1 MSRLI
6 FALVD
11 CNSFYVSCERVFAP
25 QLRDKPVV
33 VLSNNDG
40 CIVSRSQEVKDLGL
54 PMASPVF
61 KLRHLI
67 RRHRIHTF
75 SSNYTLYA
83 DMSRRV
89 METLETFSPEIEVYS
104 IDEAFLTFTGM
115 EHIDLDKYARTIR
128 DTVVQWT
135 GIPVS
140 VGIGPS
146 KTLAKLANRY
156 AKKNRECEG
165 AFNITDH
172 PDIDTI
178 LESVKVGDVWGVGRK
193 YRDKLNKVGVYNAR
207 QLRDLPDK
215 WARANMTVVGLRT
228 VHELRGIP
236 CYEVEPE
243 IDPKKGIVTSRSF
256 GKPLEDEE
264 AMCEAVAAYAARAA
278 VKLRRQKSVVSCMT
292 IFIITNP
299 FRKEQPQYANS
310 ASWNIEPPTADTPQL
325 IAIAKK
331 LLRKIYR
338 PGYKYKKA
346 GVMLTGIRPEGE
358 FQLDAFATAFTD
370 DRRQKLM
377 RTLDDVNRR
386 YGMHTLSFA
395 SEGIQKPWQMKRDK
409 LSQRFTTNWKEI
421 PVVKAD

>member
-1 MSRLI
+1 MSRRI
-6 FALVD
+6 YALVD

-25 QLRDKPVV
+25 QLRHKPVV

-40 CIVSRSQEVKDLGL
+40 CIVARSQEVKDLGL

-67 RRHRIHTF
+67 RRYRIHTF

-89 METLETFSPEIEVYS
+89 MDTLMGFSPEIEVYS

-115 EHIDLDKYARTIR
+115 EHVDLNEYARMIR

-156 AKKNRECEG
+156 AKKNRECQG

-172 PDIDTI
+172 PNIDAI
-178 LESVKVGDVWGVGRK
+178 LESVQVGDVWGVGRK
-193 YRDKLNKVGVYNAR
+193 YRDKLNKVGVYTAR

-215 WARANMTVVGLRT
+215 WARAHMTVVGLRM

-256 GKPLEDEE
+256 GKPLEEE
-264 AMCEAVAAYAARAA
+264 EHMSEAVAAYVARAA
-278 VKLRRQKSVVSCMT
+278 VKLRRQHSVASCLT
-292 IFIITNP
+292 VFIITNP

-325 IAIAKK
+325 IAIARK
-331 LLRKIYR
+331 LLNRIYR
-338 PGYKYKKA
+338 SGYKYKKA
-346 GVMLTGIRPEGE
+346 GVMLTGIRPDGE
-358 FQLDAFATAFTD
+358 FQLDAFDTAFTD

-377 RTLDDVNRR
+377 ETLDQVNGR

-395 SEGIQKPWQMKRDK
+395 SEGIRKPWQMKREK
-409 LSQRFTTNWKEI
+409 LSRRFTTNWNEI

>member
-1 MSRLI
+1 MERRI

-25 QLRDKPVV
+25 QLRNKPVV

-40 CIVSRSQEVKDLGL
+40 CIVARSQEVKDIGL

-67 RRHRIHTF
+67 RKHKIHTF

-115 EHIDLDKYARTIR
+115 EHIDLDEYACTIR
-128 DTVVQWT
+128 DTVFQWT

-156 AKKNRECEG
+156 AKKNRQCRG

-172 PDIDTI
+172 PHIDDI
-178 LESVKVGDVWGVGRK
+178 LESVDVGSVWGVGRK
-193 YRDKLNKVGVYNAR
+193 YCKKLNQVGVFNAL
-207 QLRDLPDK
+207 QLRDLPDR
-215 WARANMTVVGLRT
+215 WVRSQMTVVGLRM

-236 CYEVEPE
+236 CYEMEPE

-256 GKPLEDEE
+256 GGPLEDEE
-264 AMCEAVAAYAARAA
+264 EICEAVAAYAARAA
-278 VKLRRQKSVVSCMT
+278 VKLRKQDSVVGCLT
-292 IFIITNP
+292 VFIITNP
-299 FRKEQPQYANS
+299 FRTDQPQYANS
-310 ASWNIEPPTADTPQL
+310 ASWRIEPPTADTPQL

-331 LLRKIYR
+331 LLRHIYR
-338 PGYKYKKA
+338 PGFKYKKA
-346 GVMLTGIRPEGE
+346 GVMFTGIRSSGE
-358 FQLDAFATAFTD
+358 FQLDAFQTAFTD
-370 DRRQKLM
+370 DRRQALM
-377 RTLDDVNRR
+377 QTLDQVNRR
-386 YGMHTLSFA
+386 YGLHTLSFA
-395 SEGIQKPWQMKRDK
+395 SEGIHKPWEMKREQ
-409 LSQRFTTNWKEI
+409 LSKRFTTNWNEI
-421 PVVKAD
+421 PIVKA